1 MKKPQKRICVL
12 VRNQEWEPFHGAC
25 TSRIHG
31 HMDFD
36 HADGLVDEGLAEW
49 IRIKRITG
57 KGAVKEERAPAI
69 RLIPKRTWRGKVSA
83 GGDGKPMK
91 VMQLLP

>member
-1 MKKPQKRICVL
+1 MKKPVKRICVL
-12 VRNQEWEPFHGAC
+12 VRNQDFEPFLGLC

-36 HADGLVDEGLAEW
+36 HAAALVDEGLAEW
-49 IRIKRITG
+49 IRVERVTA
-57 KGAVKEERAPAI
+57 KGVVKEERAPAV
-69 RLIPKRTWRGKVSA
+69 RLNVKRSWRAKISP
-83 GGDGKPMK
+83 GGGKPMK